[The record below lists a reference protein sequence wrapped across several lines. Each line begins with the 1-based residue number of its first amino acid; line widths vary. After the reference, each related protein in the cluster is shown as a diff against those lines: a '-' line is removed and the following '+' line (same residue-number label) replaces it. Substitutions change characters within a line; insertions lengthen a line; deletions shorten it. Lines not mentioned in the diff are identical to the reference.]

1 MKTTDNCNRVTL
13 AYLTA
18 LILLAAM
25 ETTARNS
32 STGSF
37 ARCSS
42 CFKDEGPCDI
52 NSTTPYD
59 NHTVVQCN
67 KADEVCFT
75 QSFLITTSNPN
86 IFAIVRGCD
95 TVPPT
100 GSLCS
105 LEIILGHQFISCH
118 CYCRQTI
125 CSVLTKSS
133 DANIQGCLQPIVL
146 TSQVPTPSM
155 SLATNGFGHGKT
167 LYLTQVP
174 TSSMSLATNGSGHGK
189 TLNLTTTVKSIQPSG
204 AKTPGNTMLNNIAV
218 KLGVTLLLQAY
229 LLI

>member
-1 MKTTDNCNRVTL
+1 MKTTGNCNRVTL

-18 LILLAAM
+18 LIPLVAM

-32 STGSF
+32 RTGSF

-42 CFKDEGPCDI
+42 CFKDESPCDI
-52 NSTTPYD
+52 NSTTLYD
-59 NHTVVQCN
+59 NHTIVQCS

-75 QSFLITTSNPN
+75 QSFLTPTSNPN

-105 LEIILGHQFISCH
+105 LETVLGHQFISCH
-118 CYCRQTI
+118 CYCRQPI

-133 DANIQGCLQPIVL
+133 DAEIQGCLELTVL
-146 TSQVPTPSM
+146 TSQVPT
-155 SLATNGFGHGKT
+155 
-167 LYLTQVP
+167 
-174 TSSMSLATNGSGHGK
+174 
-189 TLNLTTTVKSIQPSG
+189 LNLTPTVKSMQPSG
-204 AKTPGNTMLNNIAV
+204 AKTSWNTTFNNIAI
-218 KLGVTLLLQAY
+218 KLGLTLLLQAY